1 MQENNLA
8 PPKPEALGKLFG
20 VDLKPK
26 PPSQSFQMPN
36 LEQLNE
42 DEFDEEER
50 SFSQP
55 LQATIP
61 GLPNPQMM
69 PSLT

>member
-50 SFSQP
+50 SFSKP
-55 LQATIP
+55 L
-61 GLPNPQMM
+61 
-69 PSLT
+69 